1 MTSTTVDG
9 DPEADVSRLVHHL
22 PAAVLTALAVAAL
35 VVLPEVA
42 GDAGRLAAVAGL
54 QALLVIAWSFATARR
69 ELVGALLFGAVAA
82 VAADLVM
89 VVPDRPTVG
98 GLLVVLGIGVPAAV
112 LRQMFRRSPREALVA
127 SLAGSVL
134 LLSALCALAVLL
146 RELGGAEGARLA
158 ASSLMAVGAAVIAA
172 HLVDLVLPRPQIAY
186 GVPRGLLA
194 LVVAVLAAAAV
205 TWFRRRPEDLFDTLG
220 AAIYGGIVG
229 AVAVLVSLAASYIVV
244 QADRSA
250 RDPRR
255 RGRWA
260 LPVIQALL
268 PVAACAPLALAL
280 AYQTTL

>member
-1 MTSTTVDG
+1 MTSSTVDG
-9 DPEADVSRLVHHL
+9 EQEADVSRLVHHL
-22 PAAVLTALAVAAL
+22 PAAVLAALAVAAL
-35 VVLPEVA
+35 VALPAAA
-42 GDAGRLAAVAGL
+42 GSSGRLAAVALL
-54 QALLVIAWSFATARR
+54 QAALVVAWSFATSRAD
-69 ELVGALLFGAVAA
+69 LVGSLLFGAAA
-82 VAADLVM
+82 AAAADLVM
-89 VVPDRPTVG
+89 EVPDRPTVG
-98 GLLVVLGIGVPAAV
+98 GLVVVLGLGVPVAV
-112 LRQMFRRSPREALVA
+112 LRQMFRRPREALVA

-134 LLSALCALAVLL
+134 LLCALCSFAVLL
-146 RELGGAEGARLA
+146 RELGGAEGARLS
-158 ASSLMAVGAAVIAA
+158 ASSLIAVGAAVVSA
-172 HLVDLVLPRPQIAY
+172 HVVDLLLPRPQIAY

-194 LVVAVLAAAAV
+194 LVVAVLAAGAV

-260 LPVIQALL
+260 LPIIQALL
-268 PVAACAPLALAL
+268 PVAACAPIALAL

>member
-1 MTSTTVDG
+1 MTGTTVDG
-9 DPEADVSRLVHHL
+9 GADADVSRLVHHL
-22 PAAVLTALAVAAL
+22 PAAVLVALAVGVL
-35 VVLPEVA
+35 VAVPEAA
-42 GDAGRLAAVAGL
+42 GDAGRLGAVAGL
-54 QALLVIAWSFATARR
+54 QAALVIAWSVATARG
-69 ELVGALLFGAVAA
+69 ELVGSLVFGAIAA
-82 VAADLVM
+82 VAADLFL

-98 GLLVVLGIGVPAAV
+98 GLLAVLGIGVPAAV
-112 LRQMFRRSPREALVA
+112 LRQMFRRPREALVA

-134 LLSALCALAVLL
+134 LLCALCAFAVLL

-158 ASSLMAVGAAVIAA
+158 TNALLAVGAAVVAA
-172 HLVDLVLPRPQIAY
+172 HVVDLMLPRPQIAY
-186 GVPRGLLA
+186 GVPRGLLG
-194 LVVAVLAAAAV
+194 LVVAVLAAGAV
-205 TWFRRRPEDLFDTLG
+205 TWLRRRPEDLFDTLG

-229 AVAVLVSLAASYIVV
+229 GVAVLVSLAASYIVV